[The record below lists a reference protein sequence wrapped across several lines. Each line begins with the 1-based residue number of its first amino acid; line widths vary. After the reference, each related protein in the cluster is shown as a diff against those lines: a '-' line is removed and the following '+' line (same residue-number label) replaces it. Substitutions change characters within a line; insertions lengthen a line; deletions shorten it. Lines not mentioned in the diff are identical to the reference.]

1 MAALR
6 HKHGIALLGGK
17 LRSIS
22 AWGVGDGPRDE
33 GDALAP
39 HAQAHEYLLPRLA
52 VGLGLRDM
60 HGRPLPPNIGWRSLS
75 GAAGQ
80 LRGDICATFVP

>member
-1 MAALR
+1 MGALR
-6 HKHGIALLGGK
+6 HKHGIALLWGEIESDQRLGGE
-17 LRSIS
+17 
-22 AWGVGDGPRDE
+22 DGPRDE

-39 HAQAHEYLLPRLA
+39 HAQAHEHLLPRLA

-75 GAAGQ
+75 GATG
-80 LRGDICATFVP
+80 